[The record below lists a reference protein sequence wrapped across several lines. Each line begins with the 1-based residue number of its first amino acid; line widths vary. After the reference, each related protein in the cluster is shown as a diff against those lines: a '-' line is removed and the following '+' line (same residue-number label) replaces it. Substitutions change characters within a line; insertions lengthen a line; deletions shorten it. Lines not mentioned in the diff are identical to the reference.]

1 MNRSIAFAAT
11 SLSAILLVAATLTT
25 AASAQEASRNIEI
38 SKTKFKTLSTIT
50 PGADTQE
57 AEILPQSGKRQNRI
71 STIDPGQEVSSI
83 EPGQPVDQGGNQ
95 NASTD
100 QPEFTS
106 SIEPGETVNNGGIQ
120 DASAEQ
126 PEFFKSTI
134 EPGANVDTGEFQDAR
149 AEVPVNPKAFT
160 IDPRE
165 ETSVP
170 GIDNDDDK
178 FADVEAP
185 PAPKPKKKLPKVLQ
199 QEVDETEEAA
209 EVPDLP
215 IKPKKA
221 VDAASSDD
229 AEDEEEEIVTKEV
242 EEKPAVETAE
252 TDEEEVAPSYNK
264 KFRMRYSP
272 SLRRY
277 VQVTD
282 EDIAYEAAEYQD
294 DSYEVPTYRRSYSHG
309 YGQRRNY
316 NYLPS
321 CEN

>member
-11 SLSAILLVAATLTT
+11 SLSAILLVAATLST
-25 AASAQEASRNIEI
+25 AASAQEAGRNIDI
-38 SKTKFKTLSTIT
+38 SKKKFKTLSTII
-50 PGADTQE
+50 PGTDTKE
-57 AEILPQSGKRQNRI
+57 EISPSGKGQNRI
-71 STIDPGQEVSSI
+71 STIDPGQEISTI
-83 EPGQPVDQGGNQ
+83 EPGQTVD
-95 NASTD
+95 
-100 QPEFTS
+100 
-106 SIEPGETVNNGGIQ
+106 NGGIQ
-120 DASAEQ
+120 DSSTDQ
-126 PEFFKSTI
+126 PVLFKSTI
-134 EPGANVDTGEFQDAR
+134 EPGETVDTGGFQDAR
-149 AEVPVNPKAFT
+149 ADAPVKPKAFT
-160 IDPRE
+160 IDPQE
-165 ETSVP
+165 ETSAP
-170 GIDNDDDK
+170 EIDNNDDQI
-178 FADVEAP
+178 ADGEDP
-185 PAPKPKKKLPKVLQ
+185 PAPKPKKKFPKVLQ
-199 QEVDETEEAA
+199 PQVDENEEAA

-229 AEDEEEEIVTKEV
+229 VEDEEEEIVTKEV

-252 TDEEEVAPSYNK
+252 TDEEEVAPTYNK

-282 EDIAYEAAEYQD
+282 EDFAHEAAEYQEEG
-294 DSYEVPTYRRSYSHG
+294 YEVPTYRRSYSHG